1 MGSSGQDP
9 DRFAGIRRDYTPE
22 DVARL
27 SGSFRVRHT
36 LAEMGAARLWHL
48 LKTEPYVNTL
58 GALTGNQAMQQVKAG
73 LKASLITHGLGVIA
87 ALALSDVLLSLR
99 PFVRLCEPLVLTRR
113 RFRMRQRLRTAS
125 SVRGLLIVLPPLL
138 VRHHATAGSQV

>member
-1 MGSSGQDP
+1 M
-9 DRFAGIRRDYTPE
+9 
-22 DVARL
+22 
-27 SGSFRVRHT
+27 
-36 LAEMGAARLWHL
+36 
-48 LKTEPYVNTL
+48 
-58 GALTGNQAMQQVKAG
+58 
-73 LKASLITHGLGVIA
+73 ITHGLGVIA

-138 VRHHATAGSQV
+138 VRHHATAGRQV